1 MDSEK
6 LAELKKAYA
15 DVIFNMSKEAAMRV
29 MSSEKRAARYQ
40 HELKVGKEEALRM
53 LMRLKQ
59 MMDFKTSQAEAAS
72 FNQQKKIEVLEA
84 QLEEAEDIV
93 NDLRHE
99 LEKAQCELEQL
110 RQDNLQNSNP
120 PTNNGI
126 YLYESGKKIPPNS
139 QEKIYDGTMMNPIER
154 NLCSYIRNRD
164 LPSVT
169 VRHIE
174 QGLYRS
180 ECAQRIRACEKNLLD
195 KVLYLSEKTDKVND
209 ENNSGEQ
216 RQREKEEN
224 EEDAGKVP
232 ASGAKTLS
240 ELEKKLSP
248 DRIFRNL
255 QSFSRKRKR
264 SVRKRKIAMPLS
276 VRYASDIAK
285 GSDCLSQNI
294 KTETR
299 FHLGNEKSLETET
312 SDAEIKIS
320 REITSQKDELKEKL
334 VPLDDDEA
342 RFEDGFL
349 LENDLESNLRYT
361 STRLTQHVTER
372 VIKYTFQRKHKREA
386 FRGSNVNGAT
396 ETENETEAKQN
407 GGHSVKQSKASL
419 LKESSRESRRLA
431 QVARQLF
438 YDYNNAYFLVREEM
452 VGLKVNGFRTRQ
464 KFL

>member
-1 MDSEK
+1 MDGGEK
-6 LAELKKAYA
+6 LAELKKAYT
-15 DVIFNMSKEAAMRV
+15 DVIFNMSKEAATRV

-72 FNQQKKIEVLEA
+72 INQQKKIKVLEA

-99 LEKAQCELEQL
+99 LEKAQSELEQL

-126 YLYESGKKIPPNS
+126 YLYESGKKFHPIS

-174 QGLYRS
+174 QGQYRS
-180 ECAQRIRACEKNLLD
+180 ECAQRTRAFEKNLLD
-195 KVLYLSEKTDKVND
+195 KVND
-209 ENNSGEQ
+209 ENNCGEQ
-216 RQREKEEN
+216 GQREKEEA
-224 EEDAGKVP
+224 EDTSKV
-232 ASGAKTLS
+232 AAFGAKPLS
-240 ELEKKLSP
+240 ELEKKLLP
-248 DRIFRNL
+248 DIIFRNL
-255 QSFSRKRKR
+255 KSFSRKRKR
-264 SVRKRKIAMPLS
+264 AVRKRKIAMPLS
-276 VRYASDIAK
+276 VSYASDIVK
-285 GSDCLSQNI
+285 GSDCLSKNI
-294 KTETR
+294 KTETG
-299 FHLGNEKSLETET
+299 FHLGKEKSLGTET
-312 SDAEIKIS
+312 NDVEIEIS
-320 REITSQKDELKEKL
+320 REIIPQKDEGLKEKL

-342 RFEDGFL
+342 RFEDGL
-349 LENDLESNLRYT
+349 LANDLESNLCYI
-361 STRLTQHVTER
+361 QPVTER

-386 FRGSNVNGAT
+386 FRGSNVNGAS

-407 GGHSVKQSKASL
+407 GGQTVKQSKARL

-431 QVARQLF
+431 QVARQVC
-438 YDYNNAYFLVREEM
+438 A
-452 VGLKVNGFRTRQ
+452 
-464 KFL
+464 